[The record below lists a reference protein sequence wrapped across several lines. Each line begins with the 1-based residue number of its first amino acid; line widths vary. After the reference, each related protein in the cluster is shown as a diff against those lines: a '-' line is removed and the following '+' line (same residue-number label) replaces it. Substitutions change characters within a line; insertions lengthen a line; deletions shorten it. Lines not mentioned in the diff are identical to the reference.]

1 MALLARDALGLDSAA
16 PCRGS
21 ELSVLAMEL
30 TRLDAMQAAVY
41 AEAINGDTGAPA
53 PASSAF
59 VQCFPKDL
67 LGFFG
72 LCNPL
77 QLLRKKPVWSLI
89 RAYPETSCRS
99 LGNLLKHGRSQ
110 PR

>member
-1 MALLARDALGLDSAA
+1 MVKALRDSIKRETTHA
-16 PCRGS
+16 
-21 ELSVLAMEL
+21 VLAMEL

-67 LGFFG
+67 LGFLACAT
-72 LCNPL
+72 LCN
-77 QLLRKKPVWSLI
+77 
-89 RAYPETSCRS
+89 Y
-99 LGNLLKHGRSQ
+99 
-110 PR
+110 

>member
-67 LGFFG
+67 RGFWLVQPFATIEEKA
-72 LCNPL
+72 C
-77 QLLRKKPVWSLI
+77 WSLI

-99 LGNLLKHGRSQ
+99 RGNLLKHG
-110 PR
+110 

>member
-1 MALLARDALGLDSAA
+1 
-16 PCRGS
+16 
-21 ELSVLAMEL
+21 MEL

-67 LGFFG
+67 LGFWLVQPFATIEEKACLVSNQG
-72 LCNPL
+72 ISGNFVP
-77 QLLRKKPVWSLI
+77 I
-89 RAYPETSCRS
+89 
-99 LGNLLKHGRSQ
+99 LGELAKTCGRSQ